1 MLIAFDEANKLMFY
15 NHNFIFKTY
24 DTDQP
29 FDNGKLTD
37 AKQAH
42 VLKNLNIR
50 FKTNNKETKTASIE
64 KACRELV
71 IHFTNSSPECLN
83 QQPILN
89 LS

>member
-1 MLIAFDEANKLMFY
+1 MFY

-64 KACRELV
+64 KA
-71 IHFTNSSPECLN
+71 
-83 QQPILN
+83 
-89 LS
+89 

>member
-1 MLIAFDEANKLMFY
+1 MFY

-37 AKQAH
+37 PKQAH

-50 FKTNNKETKTASIE
+50 FKINNKETKAASIE
-64 KACRELV
+64 KTCRELV
-71 IHFTNSSPECLN
+71 SHFMSSSTECLN
-83 QQPILN
+83 QQPTLN